1 MVKKISAEE
10 FDALFDSGEDIS
22 DYIDWSK
29 AERPGRQ
36 QQRVNVDVP
45 VWMLNAIDHEATRL
59 GITRQSLI
67 KVWFDTMLKSTA
79 TATGTSA
86 IHA

>member
-29 AERPGRQ
+29 AERAGRQ

-45 VWMLNAIDHEATRL
+45 VWMLNAIDHEANRL

-79 TATGTSA
+79 AGSGA